1 MLLLLLVGF
10 LIGLSIYQ
18 SRGGTFPGD
27 APAQV
32 PATGGV
38 TPRTSSHPGSDAH
51 AANLTTLKHIGT
63 ALGSG
68 PDALRDKG
76 RLHNLVYLR
85 DWNPG
90 NDPIND
96 GGAGGDVLGTGTA
109 GTGEGGQGFGGPGF
123 GGGAGGGG
131 APDDE
136 RTPIDFTRDS
146 QSPPKTGSIAPP
158 DISTAISA
166 VPEPQ
171 SWILMILGFGGAG
184 LMMRRRLPSAKLL
197 SR

>member
-1 MLLLLLVGF
+1 MLLMLLVGF

-18 SRGGTFPGD
+18 SRGGTFPGGT
-27 APAQV
+27 PAQV
-32 PATGGV
+32 PATGGI
-38 TPRTSSHPGSDAH
+38 TPRTSSHPGANAH
-51 AANLTTLKHIGT
+51 AANVIPLQHIGT
-63 ALGSG
+63 ALSSG
-68 PDALRDKG
+68 APPNDG

-96 GGAGGDVLGTGTA
+96 GGAGGDGPGTGAA
-109 GTGEGGQGFGGPGF
+109 GAGEAGHGFGGPGF

-131 APDDE
+131 APDGE

-171 SWILMILGFGGAG
+171 SWILMILGFGAAG
-184 LMMRRRLPSAKLL
+184 LMMRRRLSSAKLL
-197 SR
+197 SP